1 MIEMKAIILNGF
13 KIENGEMAKI
23 HDLMLEELKK
33 LNWDT
38 TSIVLEDK
46 NIAYC
51 MGCFGCWV
59 QTPGECVIKDYEAEI
74 VKNLV
79 QSDLIIYFTPITFG
93 GYSSIL
99 KKALDRQI
107 SRVLPYFTKVD
118 GEVHHEQRYDKHQPF
133 IGIGFLDNPDAE
145 KEEVFKTLIYRN
157 SINAGSPYHEAI
169 IYEKGQDPLK
179 FSNSFNKALMNVE
192 VVS

>member
-1 MIEMKAIILNGF
+1 MKAIILNGT
-13 KIENGEMAKI
+13 KKENGEMTKI
-23 HDLMLEELKK
+23 HDLMREELKK

-38 TSIVLEDK
+38 ISIYLEDID
-46 NIAYC
+46 IAYC

-59 QTPGECVIKDYEAEI
+59 QTPGECIIKDFEADI

-118 GEVHHEQRYDKHQPF
+118 GEVHHEQRYEKCQPL
-133 IGIGFLDNPDAE
+133 IAIGFLDSPDVE

-157 SINAGSPYHEAI
+157 SINAACPYHQAI
-169 IYEKGQDPLK
+169 IYEKGQDPSK
-179 FSNSFNKALMNVE
+179 FSNSFNKSLMKVE
-192 VVS
+192 VI

>member
-1 MIEMKAIILNGF
+1 MKVIILNGF
-13 KIENGEMAKI
+13 KKENGEMAKI

-38 TSIVLEDK
+38 TSIVLEDID
-46 NIAYC
+46 IAYC
-51 MGCFGCWV
+51 TGCFGCWV

-118 GEVHHEQRYDKHQPF
+118 GEIHHTQRYEKHKSL
-133 IGIGFLDNPDAE
+133 IGIGILDKPDTE

-157 SINAGSPYHEAI
+157 SLNMWTPYHEAI

-179 FSNSFNKALMNVE
+179 FSNNFNKTLMNVE
-192 VVS
+192 VVL